1 MDKYVNKVMRKH
13 LITRNDISEYDLNII
28 CNDFRSILGNGKE
41 IKKRKEKKKK
51 LILGELVKNTELKNK
66 YIHKFDILDK
76 ILVDNIPKYVM
87 ILINSYVQFTPNCK
101 SELQIAVK
109 EWNQSPDKAFKKY
122 GDVRFWDVSK
132 VTDMSSLFFGLESF
146 NENISSWDVSNVEYM
161 SFMFYDA
168 KKFNSPLRWDVRNV
182 KYMNSMFRGADSFEK
197 ENLEKWEKNSI
208 VSDKN
213 MFVDRLKKVKNKIF

>member
-1 MDKYVNKVMRKH
+1 MDRYVNKVMRKH

-51 LILGELVKNTELKNK
+51 LILGELVKNTELKDK

-109 EWNQSPDKAFKKY
+109 EWNQSPDEAFK
-122 GDVRFWDVSK
+122 
-132 VTDMSSLFFGLESF
+132 
-146 NENISSWDVSNVEYM
+146 
-161 SFMFYDA
+161 
-168 KKFNSPLRWDVRNV
+168 
-182 KYMNSMFRGADSFEK
+182 
-197 ENLEKWEKNSI
+197 
-208 VSDKN
+208 N
-213 MFVDRLKKVKNKIF
+213 MVM